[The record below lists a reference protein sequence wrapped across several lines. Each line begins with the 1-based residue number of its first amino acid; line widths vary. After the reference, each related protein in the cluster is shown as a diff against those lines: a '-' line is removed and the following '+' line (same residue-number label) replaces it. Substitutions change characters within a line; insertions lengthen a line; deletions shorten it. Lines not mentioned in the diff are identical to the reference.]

1 MKAFKYLFL
10 AVCVAAPFYAG
21 AADINTADFDSDY
34 SDAAQVRGS
43 EAVKGTDLLV
53 RDTTSVLHREHMAI
67 LQALAE
73 LRKEIADM
81 KKDVKDTKDQV
92 ESGQ

>member
-1 MKAFKYLFL
+1 MALPF
-10 AVCVAAPFYAG
+10 AAEAG
-21 AADINTADFDSDY
+21 DINTADFDSDY
-34 SDAAQVRGS
+34 SDAAQLRGS

-67 LQALAE
+67 LDELAK
-73 LRKEIADM
+73 LRKEIADI

>member
-1 MKAFKYLFL
+1 MKAFKYLFM
-10 AVCVAAPFYAG
+10 AVCVAAPFYAV
-21 AADINTADFDSDY
+21 ASDIDTADFDSDY

-53 RDTTSVLHREHMAI
+53 RDTTRVLHRENMAI
-67 LQALAE
+67 LKALAE

-81 KKDVKDTKDQV
+81 KKDVKDTKDTV

>member
-1 MKAFKYLFL
+1 MKVLKYLVM
-10 AVCVAAPFYAG
+10 AVFVAAPFYAG
-21 AADINTADFDSDY
+21 AADIDTADFDSDY

-53 RDTTSVLHREHMAI
+53 RDTTRVLHRENMAI

>member
-1 MKAFKYLFL
+1 VKAFKFLFL

>member
-1 MKAFKYLFL
+1 MKALKYLFV
-10 AVCVAAPFYAG
+10 AVCVAAPFCAE
-21 AADINTADFDSDY
+21 AADIDTADFDSDY

-53 RDTTSVLHREHMAI
+53 RDTTRVLHEENMAI
-67 LQALAE
+67 LKALAE

-81 KKDVKDTKDQV
+81 KKDVRDTKDQV

>member
-1 MKAFKYLFL
+1 VKGFL
-10 AVCVAAPFYAG
+10 LILPAVCFTAFFGAY
-21 AADINTADFDSDY
+21 AADIGSADFDSDY

-53 RDTTSVLHREHMAI
+53 RDTTSVLHSEHMAI
-67 LQALAE
+67 LDELAK

-81 KKDVKDTKDQV
+81 KKDVRDTKDQV

>member
-1 MKAFKYLFL
+1 MKGFL
-10 AVCVAAPFYAG
+10 LILPVVCFSAVFGAY
-21 AADINTADFDSDY
+21 AADISTADFDGAY
-34 SDAAQVRGS
+34 SDAAQIRGS

-67 LQALAE
+67 LDELAK

-81 KKDVKDTKDQV
+81 KKDVRDTKDQV